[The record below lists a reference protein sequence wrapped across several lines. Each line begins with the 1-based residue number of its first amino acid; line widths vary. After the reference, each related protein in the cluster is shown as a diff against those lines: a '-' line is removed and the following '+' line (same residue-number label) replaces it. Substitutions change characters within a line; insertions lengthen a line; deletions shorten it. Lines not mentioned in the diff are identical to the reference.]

1 MKSDWDTAQGWLRK
15 AESDLAAADL
25 CLKAGKSLD
34 TACFHCQQATEKALK
49 AWLIANS
56 VTFPFSHDLTRLL
69 AICSTRETAFQAFQ
83 TDALNLNPFAVE
95 MRYDDEFWP
104 SADETKSALDAANRI
119 HSFVIAHFPLA
130 PNRPPTVPPSP

>member
-1 MKSDWDTAQGWLRK
+1 MKSDWDTAQGWLRR

-34 TACFHCQQATEKALK
+34 TACFHCQPATEKALK

-56 VTFPFSHDLTRLL
+56 AAFPFTHDLTRLL
-69 AICSTRETAFQAFQ
+69 AICSSKLPGFQAFQ
-83 TDALNLNPFAVE
+83 ADALNLNPFAVE

-104 SADETKSALDAANRI
+104 TANETMLALEAANRI
-119 HSFVIAHFPLA
+119 HSFVIAHFP
-130 PNRPPTVPPSP
+130 PPPTAPPST

>member
-15 AESDLAAADL
+15 AESDLAAAEL
-25 CLKAGKSLD
+25 CLTADQSLD

-49 AWLIANS
+49 AWLIAKS
-56 VTFPFSHDLTRLL
+56 VAFPFSHDLTRLL
-69 AICSTRETAFQAFQ
+69 AICSTKEPGFQAFQ

-104 SADETKSALDAANRI
+104 TADERRAALEAANRI
-119 HSFVIAHFPLA
+119 RSFVTAHFPQ
-130 PNRPPTVPPSP
+130 PPKSPTAIPPSQ

>member
-34 TACFHCQQATEKALK
+34 TLAFTVNSDRKSAE

-95 MRYDDEFWP
+95 MRYDDEFGHQP
-104 SADETKSALDAANRI
+104 TRQVALDAANRI

>member
-15 AESDLAAADL
+15 AESDLAAAEL
-25 CLKAGKSLD
+25 CLQAGKSLD

-56 VTFPFSHDLTRLL
+56 VAFPFSHDLTRLL
-69 AICSTRETAFQAFQ
+69 AICSSKEMRFQAFQ
-83 TDALNLNPFAVE
+83 ADALNLNPFAVE

-104 SADETKSALDAANRI
+104 TTDETKLALDAANRI
-119 HSFVIAHFPLA
+119 HSFVIAHFPLP
-130 PNRPPTVPPSP
+130 PNPPPPVPPGS